1 MFKPFKIISMKF
13 IPLLLLSTFL
23 FSCSNIEKPE
33 KIRVSGEGKIRV
45 MPNLVI
51 LTIDVSFTKP
61 RMADAVKQ
69 TQETV
74 DSVMEILEHF
84 GRKDLDIKTSSISA
98 NKAYTYVGNTE
109 KFLGYQAQQTIDFVL
124 NDIGEFTEL
133 TGKLLETKINSIS
146 QIQFGHSKADSLL
159 READLLAYDDALK
172 SANKLTARADVAL
185 GKLLFISNDFTNS
198 DEDTYPTIDRINTY
212 SKAYGG
218 RGFKISPEVI
228 EFKRTITTEFEI
240 SD

>member
-1 MFKPFKIISMKF
+1 MKF

>member
-1 MFKPFKIISMKF
+1 MRLII
-13 IPLLLLSTFL
+13 LLSILFL
-23 FSCSNIEKPE
+23 ASCSNVDKPR

-51 LTIDVSFTKP
+51 LTINVSFTKP
-61 RMADAVKQ
+61 RMVDAVRQ

-74 DSVMEILEHF
+74 DSVLLILEKF
-84 GRKDLDIKTSSISA
+84 GKKNFDIKTSSISA
-98 NKAYTYVGNTE
+98 NKAYEYVGN
-109 KFLGYQAQQTIDFVL
+109 KNVFVGYQTQQTIDFVL
-124 NDIGEFTEL
+124 NDISKFTEV

-146 QIQFGHSKADSLL
+146 QIQFSHSKADSLF

-172 SANKLTARADVAL
+172 SANKLTTRANVKL
-185 GKLLFISNDFTNS
+185 GKLLFISNDNS
-198 DEDTYPTIDRINTY
+198 NNNNEGYSTGEGINTY

-228 EFKRTITTEFEI
+228 EFKRNITTEFQI
-240 SD
+240 SE